1 MYNTQLNLFVWFF
14 VCIELIFFLPLSYLR
29 VCMFFSC
36 HRMRIQKQPSRGV
49 RRKRCSENM
58 QQIYRRTPI
67 PKCDFNK
74 VEIALWYGFSSVHLL
89 YIFRTP
95 FPKNTSR
102 RLFLRIDRSSPFNL
116 GLALFFMT
124 TIFRLDVFWILRF
137 LILFENH

>member
-1 MYNTQLNLFVWFF
+1 MPFFPFVLCGI
-14 VCIELIFFLPLSYLR
+14 VCWHLDLICYAHI
-29 VCMFFSC
+29 CAYACFFSC
-36 HRMRIQKQPSRGV
+36 HRMRIQKQPSRGFL
-49 RRKRCSENM
+49 RKRCSENM
-58 QQIYRRTPI
+58 QQICRRTPI